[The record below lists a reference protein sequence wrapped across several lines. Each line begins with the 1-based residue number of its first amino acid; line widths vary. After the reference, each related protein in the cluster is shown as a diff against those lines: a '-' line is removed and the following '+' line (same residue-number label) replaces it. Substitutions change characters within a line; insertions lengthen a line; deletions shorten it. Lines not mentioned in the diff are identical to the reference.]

1 MASIMTVRATD
12 ELKESLKHLAAER
25 GFTRNGL
32 ILNILWEWV
41 KKEQKENRDLKVD
54 SYKLSEYSEAMK

>member
-12 ELKESLKHLAAER
+12 ELKESLKHLATER
-25 GFTRNGL
+25 GIIRNGL

-41 KKEQKENRDLKVD
+41 KREQKEKQNI
-54 SYKLSEYSEAMK
+54 E

>member
-12 ELKESLKHLAAER
+12 ELKESLKHLATER
-25 GFTRNGL
+25 GITRNGL

-41 KKEQKENRDLKVD
+41 KREQKEKQNI
-54 SYKLSEYSEAMK
+54 E